1 MTRAYIVQH
10 FRGRDET
17 YDVVVNDIKNVN
29 PDMIVVISLGE
40 INVEY
45 IFQTLFDG
53 LNNWLIEHNKYM
65 YVLWA
70 GPDLSIRQNIKC
82 VNTLGSAYGN
92 YACAQGPSLTN
103 NINLLATDKLFTS
116 YNNNPKY
123 ERKYFVDKCVEA
135 DLIKEG
141 IVTYRYPNV
150 AVDPNYDWQFH
161 DGSILS
167 DEVDF
172 VLNSS
177 SQFSAGTLPKSYH
190 RGFIDVVIET
200 DSRNGYYIPTEKNAK
215 PWGAMKPFLTIS
227 SQYYHKWLCEEY
239 DMVLYDEL
247 FDYNFDNEVILED
260 RIHGVIQN
268 LLSIRDK
275 FNSNPEFKHE
285 MYEKIKPKLIH
296 NREKALSVFHTLKR
310 KNKLIPECLSFITKE
325 DNYELV
331 GEVYN
336 NKGHLHFITNK
347 DWHLNP
353 RLGI

>member
-1 MTRAYIVQH
+1 MIRAYIVQN
-10 FRGRDET
+10 FRSPDET
-17 YDVVVNDIKNVN
+17 YNVVVKDIKNIN

-40 INVEY
+40 ININY
-45 IFQTLFDG
+45 IFKTLFDG
-53 LNNWLIEHNKYM
+53 LEDWLIEHNKYM

-70 GPDLSIRQNIKC
+70 GPDLTLRPNIKC

-92 YACAQGPSLTN
+92 YACVQGITLNPD
-103 NINLLATDKLFTS
+103 IDLLATDKLFTS
-116 YNNNPKY
+116 YNNNSKY
-123 ERKYFVDKCVEA
+123 ERKYFVDLCVKEN
-135 DLIKEG
+135 LIDDG
-141 IVTYRYPNV
+141 IVTYRFPNFPV
-150 AVDPNYDWQFH
+150 EPIYEWQYH
-161 DGSILS
+161 DGSVLS

-177 SQFSAGTLPKSYH
+177 GQFAAGSLPKSYH
-190 RGFIDVVIET
+190 RGFIDIVIET

-227 SQYYHKWLCEEY
+227 SQHYHKWLCDEY

-247 FDYNFDNEVILED
+247 FDYSFDNEVTVEA

-268 LLSIRDK
+268 LLSIRDR
-275 FNSNPEFKHE
+275 FNDPNYKREI
-285 MYEKIKPKLIH
+285 YEKIKPKLVH
-296 NREKALSVFHTLKR
+296 NQEKALTVFQTLKN

>member
-1 MTRAYIVQH
+1 MTRAYIVQY
-10 FRGRDET
+10 FRGQGET
-17 YDVVVNDIKNVN
+17 YVTVVNDIMKVN
-29 PDMIVVISLGE
+29 PDMIIVISLGE
-40 INVEY
+40 IDVEY

-53 LNNWLIEHNKYM
+53 LAGWLKRHNKYM

-70 GPDLSIRQNIKC
+70 GPDLTIRHNIKC

-92 YACAQGPSLTN
+92 YACAEGVSLNN
-103 NINLLATDKLFTS
+103 NIDLLATDKLFTS

-123 ERKYFVDKCVEA
+123 ERKYFVDKCVES
-135 DLIKEG
+135 DLIKDG
-141 IVTYRYPNV
+141 IVTYRYPNLPV
-150 AVDPNYDWQFH
+150 TPNYEWQHH
-161 DGSILS
+161 DGSILV
-167 DEVDF
+167 DEPDF
-172 VLNSS
+172 VLNGSK
-177 SQFSAGTLPKSYH
+177 QFTAGSLPKSYH
-190 RGFIDVVIET
+190 RGFIDIVIET

-215 PWGAMKPFLTIS
+215 PWGAMKPFLAIS
-227 SQYYHKWLCEEY
+227 SQYYHKWLCDEY

-247 FDYNFDNEVILED
+247 FDYSFDNEVTVEA

-268 LLSIRDK
+268 LLSIRDR
-275 FNSNPEFKHE
+275 FNDINYKREI
-285 MYEKIKPKLIH
+285 YEKIKPKLIH
-296 NREKALSVFHTLKR
+296 NREKALTVFQTLKN

-336 NKGHLHFITNK
+336 NMGNLHFITNK